1 VGAIR
6 AKDFPRRVNKYGQAG
21 GDHASSRT
29 GLDGPEQQTGIY
41 GLEGRARRVPDEMVD
56 PGLPWPLPD
65 NTAGIAI
72 WLDAR
77 KPRHRGNLTR
87 KRSLE
92 ADGRRSTSPGRRAIT
107 GPLATV
113 SRSHSRL
120 LRSSRVSSSAGVTA
134 VRYTPSKL
142 VMRVRFPSPAPPT
155 CTLSA
160 SADDPARPTWSR
172 RKRAA
177 ASPRRWCR
185 QGASALQ

>member
-1 VGAIR
+1 MGAIR
-6 AKDFPRRVNKYGQAG
+6 ANDFPRRVNRYGQAG

-29 GLDGPEQQTGIY
+29 GLDGPERQAGIY
-41 GLEGRARRVPDEMVD
+41 GSGRARRVPDEMVD
-56 PGLPWPLPD
+56 PGLPRPLPD

-92 ADGRRSTSPGRRAIT
+92 ADGRHSTSPGRRAIT

-142 VMRVRFPSPAPPT
+142 VMQVRFPSPALSFSPPPLRAAT
-155 CTLSA
+155 
-160 SADDPARPTWSR
+160 ARPH
-172 RKRAA
+172 
-177 ASPRRWCR
+177 
-185 QGASALQ
+185 